1 MQFEFLIP
9 EVHGKGRP
17 RFSLRTKSSYT
28 DPKTRKYERDI
39 RLLCGKAMKEAG
51 IMHPTDRP
59 VCVSITAFFKVPKS
73 GTKAQRE
80 AKRQNLIVPGR
91 PDIDNIAKA
100 VFDGMNG
107 VAYLDDQQIQ
117 SAQISKMYSDT
128 VFGVM
133 VSVMWNDGS
142 EN

>member
-9 EVHGKGRP
+9 EVHGKLRP
-17 RFSLRTKSSYT
+17 RFSLRTHSSYT
-28 DPKTRKYERDI
+28 DPKTRKYEHEI
-39 RLLCGKAMKEAG
+39 RMRCTQAMKEAG
-51 IMHPTDRP
+51 IMHPTDKPCR
-59 VCVSITAFFKVPKS
+59 VQISAFYKVPKS
-73 GTKAQRE
+73 GTKADRE

-117 SAQISKMYSDT
+117 SAQISKQYSES
-128 VFGVM
+128 VYGVL
-133 VSVMWNDGS
+133 VSVYWNEDS